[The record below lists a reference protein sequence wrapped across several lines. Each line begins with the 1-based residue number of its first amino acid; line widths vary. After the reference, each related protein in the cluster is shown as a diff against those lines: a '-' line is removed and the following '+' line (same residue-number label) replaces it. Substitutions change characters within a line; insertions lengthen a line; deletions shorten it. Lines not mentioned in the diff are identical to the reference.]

1 MRRNEAVFNI
11 LSIDM
16 LKEEIEAIKKGCG
29 NKVSNGKGTCAYIST
44 AGNLRLCNK
53 CKRHLNMAEAVLETK
68 ENAEI

>member
-16 LKEEIEAIKKGCG
+16 LKAEIKSIESGCG

-53 CKRHLNMAEAVLETK
+53 CKRHMNIAKAVLERK
-68 ENAEI
+68 QNGN